1 MDSALILNAKVLNMV
16 GPPVDS
22 LILSDVYSVSGI
34 LDFNLG
40 AYEEALVDYFKSLK
54 LREAI
59 NDTAKIISALGNI
72 GNVYYYTNAFDQA
85 ISYHTKAVQLGLK
98 FNARLI
104 SSNYNT
110 IGLVF
115 TAKQELDSALSYF
128 NKGFKVCKLNG
139 TDANSQLADLHDNIA
154 TVFELNGSIDST
166 IFHLSKAITIHQE
179 LQDNI
184 GIAWTALKLGNV
196 FFKNKENSKAY
207 NWLMFADSIANRS
220 ATIELRKDIYYSIFE
235 YYMSINEMD
244 SSRHYILKYVL
255 LNDSIINLKTS
266 KNIQEM
272 EAKYQLA
279 SKQSA
284 LELSNEKA
292 TRLDLENSRSNMY
305 LWISGLAIILLLIAI
320 LLIRRWFKQ
329 REFINSIQLE
339 LRKRKMQE
347 LLSNQESE
355 SLAAML
361 EGQEK
366 ERERIAQELHDR
378 LGGTLAALRLALR
391 SAKNKID
398 EANLSIVDTAV
409 EEVRGIAHNLSSGV
423 LKKHGFNEAIDQLRR
438 RIVKSNQV
446 DFQLYL
452 HPDINLL
459 GQSTSLELYR
469 ITQELINNA
478 LKHSDATTWIF
489 QVNLVND
496 TFNFIFED
504 NGRGFDIRQVKR
516 GIGLYNIEE
525 RVRKIGGEITID
537 AEVGRGVIVI
547 IELKLNK

>member
-85 ISYHTKAVQLGLK
+85 ISYHTKAAQLGLK

-139 TDANSQLADLHDNIA
+139 GEVNSQLADLHDNIA

-196 FFKNKENSKAY
+196 YLKNKETSKAY
-207 NWLMFADSIANRS
+207 NWLMYADSIANRS
-220 ATIELRKDIYYSIFE
+220 ATIELRKDIYYSMFE
-235 YYMSINEMD
+235 YYMSINDMD
-244 SSRHYILKYVL
+244 SSRYYISKYVL

-284 LELSNEKA
+284 LELSNEKT

-305 LWISGLAIILLLIAI
+305 LWISGFAIILLLIAI

-398 EANLSIVDTAV
+398 EADLSIVDTAV